1 MPIYLFWGEDDF
13 AIAKA
18 VEKLRKQVLDPN
30 WLQFNYEKIFGD
42 RQDRVIQAFDTAM
55 TPVFGLGGRLVWL
68 ADTTIC
74 QHCTE
79 ELLAQL
85 QRTLPALPPDSHLL
99 LTTSK
104 KPDKRLKSTKL
115 LQEYAQ
121 IQEFSLIPPWET
133 EKLLQQLKQ
142 LSGEFNVQ
150 LTPKAEKFLA
160 ESVGNDTRQLASELE
175 KLQIYGQNQTGSLD
189 IETVSTLVTSNSQ
202 NSLHLATAI
211 KEKDEARVLGLVN
224 ELLNRNEPALKI
236 VATLVGQF
244 RIWAIVKLM
253 VETVERDEK
262 KIAAVAQIGNPKR
275 IYFLR
280 KEVQNLKAQQLLAIL
295 PVLLDLE
302 LNLKTGAEPLSTL
315 QAKAIEMCHL
325 LRK

>member
-30 WLQFNYEKIFGD
+30 WLQFNYEKIVGD
-42 RQDRVIQAFDTAM
+42 RPDLIIQAFDTAM
-55 TPVFGLGGRLVWL
+55 TPVFGMGGRLVWL

-74 QHCTE
+74 QNCPE
-79 ELLAQL
+79 DLLNQL
-85 QRTLPALPPDSHLL
+85 KRTLPALQPDSHLL
-99 LTTSK
+99 LTSRK

-121 IQEFSLIPPWET
+121 VQEFSLIPPWET
-133 EKLLQQLKQ
+133 EKLLQRVKQ
-142 LSGEFNVQ
+142 LSAEFNVK
-150 LTPKAEKFLA
+150 LTPKAAEFLA
-160 ESVGNDTRQLASELE
+160 ESAGNDTRQLTSELQ
-175 KLQIYGQNQTGSLD
+175 KLELYGQNQANSLD
-189 IETVSTLVTSNSQ
+189 IETVSALVTSNSQ
-202 NSLHLATAI
+202 NSLHLAKAI
-211 KEKDEARVLGLVN
+211 KEKDEPRALKLVN

-253 VETVERDEK
+253 IETGERDEK
-262 KIAAVAQIGNPKR
+262 KIATLAQIGNPKR

-280 KEVQNLKAQQLLAIL
+280 QEVQNLKAKQLLAIL

-302 LNLKTGAEPLSTL
+302 ISLKTGADPLSSL
-315 QAKAIEMCHL
+315 QGSAIAMCHL
-325 LRK
+325 LRQ